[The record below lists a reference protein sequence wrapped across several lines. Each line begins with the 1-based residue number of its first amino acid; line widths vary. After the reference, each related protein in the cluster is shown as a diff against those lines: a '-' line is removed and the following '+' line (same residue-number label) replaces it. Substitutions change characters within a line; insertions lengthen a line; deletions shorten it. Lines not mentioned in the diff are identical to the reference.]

1 MKIGDIRQKTA
12 TELQDELNN
21 LRREQ
26 MNLRFRQASGDLKN
40 TGRVQTIRRAIAK
53 VKTVMTERR
62 QKADVKS
69 EAK

>member
-26 MNLRFRQASGDLKN
+26 MNLRFRQAGGQLEN
-40 TGRVQTIRRAIAK
+40 TGRVQIIRRDIAK
-53 VKTVMTERR
+53 IKTIMTERR
-62 QKADVKS
+62 QEAVKS
-69 EAK
+69 AAK

>member
-53 VKTVMTERR
+53 IKTVMTERR